1 MDITLGDGHS
11 LKATKQGVVEI
22 TVKTPNGKERKCVL
36 HDVLHVPD
44 LSYNLLVFR
53 KQRKEELQSCL
64 MILNAASLSRSKN

>member
-44 LSYNLLVFR
+44 LSYNLFSVPKATERGATL
-53 KQRKEELQSCL
+53 
-64 MILNAASLSRSKN
+64 